1 MHSHL
6 DIQVN
11 GKSLVI
17 PDDSSLPIEE
27 KNPMFNDVSFF
38 SYPIKIPVEGNREVL
53 KNIAHRDSD
62 MRAMDLEHADARIFA
77 DGLPLNHGQ
86 VITQDGSEIKDSFDF
101 NIDAQQ
107 QSFSELI
114 GDLECRDVDISSKH
128 IVIGEKIGRI
138 TCSGSV
144 TAITRWKE
152 YDFNGQLYRSGDSQN
167 FSAPFTD
174 LTIESPQALGFSF
187 PGRTQGFPAAQK
199 DADGNIK
206 VTESFINVTE
216 PYPNK
221 PYCNARVAYAH
232 PDRVADGTDANGQ
245 TIWKTEGTV
254 KGNNHGSDPR
264 DYGQYWVLDADRQ
277 QSGICFYIM
286 YFLDCLFEQ
295 LGVIFIKDELLAIDD
310 FSRLCFFTT
319 KCCFDEEDTDK
330 VLVGEQINEWLSSR
344 NCGGQL
350 ELRVYT
356 GHTKNNDEQFF
367 NAQEWRELEEDY
379 PVNEGIDEQFAESRN
394 YMTNYKVYYNR
405 MLSST
410 CSYSA
415 KVYDMIAN
423 SDNFPDAAVS
433 SVISSLEN
441 SFGIRFLYDPEKKTV
456 TARLIRNIYK
466 GKTVHEFKG
475 KVLTVTPLNEKI
487 TGIRMM
493 YSAESDKKEQK
504 NNVRYGVKDYD
515 TDYDYI
521 EFSENR
527 TITNLTYQ
535 QMVTQQGLISTTN
548 RNVYID
554 RTTGDVYRIKVN
566 SEAEDLSS
574 LKPVLF
580 RVGQFKGIEEGD
592 CSERNKDYVQ
602 EWVSDFQPLVQNIV
616 NAQDYNS
623 DKNGL
628 VAPLFA
634 PFLDVEMEHE
644 FLEKKINVVAHDFGK
659 IPYIWSLL
667 SYEWLGFYED
677 LQLMLRETLTLAENY
692 DPTQTDGGNSPLQD
706 IDWGLT
712 IAIMR
717 GGGNDAGLEIFDTN
731 YDGFGNDKWRQA
743 VGTYAVSSDSVTPK
757 GELFD
762 YNGQDPGFGGIH
774 FSLLIRAWVW
784 PEWSDAPIVVSD
796 AEIKDRGLYDTFMR
810 PHAYFILHRKKY
822 KIEVQATIAQLLDI
836 RNHWTDRYS
845 IDGKVGWINAIKY
858 NIEKATGV
866 TDAELEFYAL

>member
-17 PDDSSLPIEE
+17 PDDSSLSAEE
-27 KNPMFNDVSFF
+27 KNPMFNDVTFF
-38 SYPIKIPVEGNREVL
+38 SYPMKIPVEGNREVL
-53 KNIAHRDSD
+53 KNIAHRDSN
-62 MRAMDLEHADARIFA
+62 MRAMDLEHADARIYA

-114 GDLECRDVDISSKH
+114 GDLECRDVKVKDH

-138 TCSGSV
+138 TCNGSV
-144 TAITRWKE
+144 TGNTRVYAVDFETSEAWTE
-152 YDFNGQLYRSGDSQN
+152 YPQEFDFSFNNLV
-167 FSAPFTD
+167 
-174 LTIESPQALGFSF
+174 IESPQALGFSF

-199 DADGNIK
+199 DANGNIK

-221 PYCNARVAYAH
+221 PYCNSRVAYAH
-232 PDRVADGTDANGQ
+232 PDRVADGTDSNGQ
-245 TIWKTEGTV
+245 TIWKTEGVV

-277 QSGICFYIM
+277 QSGICFYIL

-295 LGVIFIKDELLAIDD
+295 LGVIFIKDDLLAIDD

-330 VLVGEQINEWLSSR
+330 VLTGDQINEWLTSR
-344 NCGGQL
+344 NCGGKL
-350 ELRVYT
+350 ELRIYT
-356 GHTKNNDEQFF
+356 GKTKNNQKYS
-367 NAQEWRELEEDY
+367 Y
-379 PVNEGIDEQFAESRN
+379 PVNWSDLSETYPTNELIGETFAEDKTDSSMR
-394 YMTNYKVYYNR
+394 MQAVYQR
-405 MLSST
+405 ILDST
-410 CSYSA
+410 CTFSA

-423 SDNFPDAAVS
+423 SDNFPDASVS
-433 SVISSLEN
+433 SVIKSLEN
-441 SFGIRFLYDPEKKTV
+441 SFGIRFLYDSEKKTV

-466 GKTVHEFKG
+466 GGNAREFQG

-521 EFSENR
+521 EFPENR

-535 QMVTQQGLISTTN
+535 QMATQQGLISTTN

-592 CSERNKDYVQ
+592 CSERNKDYVL
-602 EWVSDFQPLVQNIV
+602 EWVSEFKPLVQNIV
-616 NAQDYNS
+616 NAQDYNA
-623 DKNGL
+623 DKDGK
-628 VAPLFA
+628 VAPIFA

-644 FLEKKINVVAHDFGK
+644 FLEKNINVVAHDFGN
-659 IPYIWSLL
+659 IPYTKTAHSM
-667 SYEWLGFYED
+667 EWLGFYED

-731 YDGFGNDKWRQA
+731 YDGFGNDKWRQT

-762 YNGQDPGFGGIH
+762 YNGQDPGLGGVH

-796 AEIKDRGLYDTFMR
+796 AEIKDRGLYDTFLR
-810 PHAYFILHRKKY
+810 EHAYFLLHRKKY
-822 KIEVQATIAQLLDI
+822 KIAVQATIAQLLDI

-866 TDAELEFYAL
+866 GEAELEFYAL